1 MNQILKIY
9 NWILEKREW
18 VRTQF
23 HGKLYYLTFNKEQI
37 ELCNKAEDM
46 NSAIVIIKNY
56 LESADSAELLNE
68 DIIKRIEAILIQ
80 NELI

>member
-1 MNQILKIY
+1 MNNIIQKILQA
-9 NWILEKREW
+9 REW

-46 NSAIVIIKNY
+46 NS
-56 LESADSAELLNE
+56 
-68 DIIKRIEAILIQ
+68 LIQ
-80 NELI
+80 ELTDKLDTTWNERNPNIRLEDVLGDLKGMVDRNLLK